1 MLDDRKEEIR
11 KAWLE
16 LMEKIHDANTDLI
29 ARAEQY
35 GLTAELIEQEDTLK
49 IMLDAPPSTSYSQ
62 RVGQVTIKLD
72 DETDQIIGFIVSDVT
87 QYATQH
93 PEQFDVMLPALRKF
107 GTIHLPA
114 RSQGAERMAQS
125 LRELVPA

>member
-1 MLDDRKEEIR
+1 MLDKREEDIR

-16 LMEKIHDANTDLI
+16 LMAKIHDANTDLI
-29 ARAEQY
+29 ERAEQY
-35 GLTAELIEQEDTLK
+35 GLTAEFIEAEDTLR
-49 IMLDAPPSTSYSQ
+49 ITLDVPPATSYAQ
-62 RVGQVTIKLD
+62 RVGLVTITLD
-72 DETDQIIGFIVSDVT
+72 DDTDQIVGFTVASVT

-93 PEQFDVMLPALRKF
+93 PEQFDVMLPALRRF

-114 RSQGAERMAQS
+114 RSVGAERMAQS